1 MVAKT
6 TKQWHR
12 PINLGS
18 GEIEMVDNFTYL
30 GSNLAR
36 DGQLEQEIDAHIA
49 KTARSF
55 GCIWSS
61 SIFGKLSTPTKRKVY
76 QAIVLPILLY
86 GAETWP
92 VKAIHLKRLTGL
104 HNRCVCTILG
114 VSRYQQWTEHIT
126 TTQMNEEFGI
136 PGSIQEIMKHRLH
149 WLGHVA
155 RMNADRMPKQILLG
169 ELEKTRPAHGTK
181 KRWRDTVKTD
191 LQAIG
196 LQNRL
201 VQQGSGQTGMV
212 CLVQG
217 WSRLTVEHIKQH
229 TLHETTKHHRIF
241 LLLWQN
247 LQTKGRPHPSQA
259 FLSFPFH
266 QHFNLSQS
274 HSSRGSAPR
283 MTLSLSRTMDDLR
296 SSNSLRYMC
305 VLCCVCGESVYVGWT
320 LSAETFHGSSLRIG
334 QMW

>member
-1 MVAKT
+1 
-6 TKQWHR
+6 
-12 PINLGS
+12 
-18 GEIEMVDNFTYL
+18 MVDNFTYL

-76 QAIVLPILLY
+76 QAIVLPILLH

-136 PGSIQEIMKHRLH
+136 PGSIQEIMMKCQLR

-169 ELEKTRPAHGTK
+169 ELEKTRLAHDTK
-181 KRWRDTVKTD
+181 TRWRDTVKTD
-191 LQAIG
+191 LQAI
-196 LQNRL
+196 L
-201 VQQGSGQTGMV
+201 VSKQTGTA
-212 CLVQG
+212 
-217 WSRLTVEHIKQH
+217 RLGTDKNG
-229 TLHETTKHHRIF
+229 L
-241 LLLWQN
+241 
-247 LQTKGRPHPSQA
+247 
-259 FLSFPFH
+259 
-266 QHFNLSQS
+266 
-274 HSSRGSAPR
+274 
-283 MTLSLSRTMDDLR
+283 
-296 SSNSLRYMC
+296 
-305 VLCCVCGESVYVGWT
+305 
-320 LSAETFHGSSLRIG
+320 LSAG
-334 QMW
+334 MV